1 MHTLIICPL
10 KKEVTYLIDA
20 FTKAGWNFESH
31 QTPRLSLYR
40 SKNITVA
47 QGGRGKVQF
56 ALQTQ
61 HLLHHLEDVS
71 QVFCIGAGGGL
82 APQVKVGDL
91 VIGEKTLEHD
101 YREKFN
107 LLGRLPEF
115 IGHSRLLQQ
124 RVKGMF
130 HYEVHRGIIASGDED
145 IVDAKRAKELF
156 EQTKALAVAW
166 EGSGGARACA
176 FNKIPFLE
184 IRAITDNA
192 RESVADSFIKNLPIC
207 MHNAADF
214 VLKILLNEKESSSS

>member
-10 KKEVTYLIDA
+10 KKEVTYLLEG
-20 FTKAGWNFESH
+20 FSKAGWSFES
-31 QTPRLSLYR
+31 QSTPRLSSYR

-47 QGGRGKVQF
+47 QGGHGKVQF

-61 HLLHHLEDVS
+61 HLLHHLGDVS
-71 QVFCIGAGGGL
+71 QVICIGAGGGL
-82 APQVKVGDL
+82 APHVKVGDL
-91 VIGEKTLEHD
+91 VIAEKTVEHD

-107 LLGRLPEF
+107 STSRIPEF
-115 IGHSRLLQQ
+115 AGYSQLLLRQAT
-124 RVKGMF
+124 GAF
-130 HYEVHRGIIASGDED
+130 HYDVHRGIIASGDED
-145 IVDAKRAKELF
+145 IIDPQRANELL

-184 IRAITDNA
+184 VRAITDNA
-192 RESVADSFIKNLPIC
+192 RESVADSFVKNLPEC

-214 VLKILLNEKESSSS
+214 TLKVLLNH